1 MGSIND
7 VYGAFI
13 DYYGDISLKKIKS
26 ENGYD
31 VYATRVSS
39 GLSLFRYIFVI
50 SESNT
55 HNSFTALDG
64 ELKTL
69 NSLNWISFQTRTTDE
84 NYNVPTVTLIPTT
97 LRNQKLSDIIRAI
110 ERTENDTKY
119 ICDSLP
125 IAISLIHDL
134 KKKNV
139 YQYPDACKLYQALET
154 FNSVVEIL

>member
-1 MGSIND
+1 MGSITD

-50 SESNT
+50 SESNNN
-55 HNSFTALDG
+55 NSVTALDG
-64 ELKTL
+64 ETKTL
-69 NSLNWISFQTRTTDE
+69 NSINWISFQTRTTDE
-84 NYNVPTVTLIPTT
+84 NHNVPTITLMPSTT
-97 LRNQKLSDIIRAI
+97 RNEKLSDIVRST
-110 ERTENDTKY
+110 ERTTNDTKY

-125 IAISLIHDL
+125 IVLSLIHDL